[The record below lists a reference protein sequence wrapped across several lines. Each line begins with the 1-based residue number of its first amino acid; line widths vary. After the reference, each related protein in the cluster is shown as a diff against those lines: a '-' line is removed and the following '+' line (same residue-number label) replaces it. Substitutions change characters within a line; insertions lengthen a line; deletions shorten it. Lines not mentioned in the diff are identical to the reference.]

1 MLKLSLP
8 LNKNAVLIPAII
20 FVIAV
25 CIYFL
30 PQNIE
35 SLLIYD
41 RNDIANGQWWR
52 VLTGHLVHTNF
63 NHLLL
68 NLAGLIMLWALHGDD
83 YSPKSYT
90 IVFIL
95 SALVCSLGI
104 YLFTPEMHRYVG
116 LSGVLHGIF
125 VWGAINDIKK
135 GWNSGYLLLIGVW
148 GKVFY
153 EQIFGASADVEA
165 MINASVAID
174 AHLWGAVGGLI
185 YPLFEFIKSKSLG
198 TDHN

>member
-8 LNKNAVLIPAII
+8 LNKNSVLIPALL

-25 CIYFL
+25 CVYFL

-35 SLLIYD
+35 SILIFD

-52 VLTGHLVHTNF
+52 VITGHLAHTNF

-68 NLAGLIMLWALHGDD
+68 NLAGLVMLWALHGDD
-83 YSPKSYT
+83 YTPKSYT
-90 IVFIL
+90 LVFIV

-104 YLFTPEMHRYVG
+104 YLFTPEIQRYVG

-135 GWNSGYLLLIGVW
+135 GWKSGYLLLIGVW
-148 GKVFY
+148 GKVLY
-153 EQIFGASADVEA
+153 EQVFGASADVEA

-174 AHLWGAVGGLI
+174 AHLWGATGGLI
-185 YPLFEFIKSKSLG
+185 YPIAVYLKAKLKS
-198 TDHN
+198 